1 MKTTNFKTTMFRT
14 LVMSLIFMIILI
26 FRQYHVYAVASATVV
41 KVDPNMNSANVGETF
56 TINIT
61 VTEVQN
67 LYGIEETLDWN
78 SSVLNAVS
86 IDVRIGQT
94 GGALYNSVFIIQ
106 NSSTPG
112 KYSLAATSV
121 NPAPSFNGTGT
132 IATIAFQVTGQGN
145 STLNLTS
152 KLYDYPPT
160 NREPRVSMPIDHTV
174 VNGLFEQVIPEM
186 PNQPLLALLLLFA
199 ASATALS
206 RKKRTKHLTKQQL
219 T

>member
-1 MKTTNFKTTMFRT
+1 
-14 LVMSLIFMIILI
+14 
-26 FRQYHVYAVASATVV
+26 
-41 KVDPNMNSANVGETF
+41 VDPNMNSANLGETF

-78 SSVLNAVS
+78 ASVLNAVS

-106 NSSTPG
+106 NSSAPG

-145 STLNLTS
+145 SMLNLTS

-160 NREPRVSMPIDHTV
+160 NREPRVSMPIEHTV

-206 RKKRTKHLTKQQL
+206 LKKRTKHLTKQWS

>member
-1 MKTTNFKTTMFRT
+1 MKTANFKTTMFRM
-14 LVMSLIFMIILI
+14 LVTSLAFMTILVLS
-26 FRQYHVYAVASATVV
+26 RYHVYAVASATVV
-41 KVDPNMNSANVGETF
+41 KVDPNMNSANLGETF

-78 SSVLNAVS
+78 ASVLNAVS

-106 NSSTPG
+106 NSSAPG

-145 STLNLTS
+145 SMLNLTS

-160 NREPRVSMPIDHTV
+160 NREPRVSMPIEHTV

-206 RKKRTKHLTKQQL
+206 LKKRTKHLTKQWS